1 MGWRCDCGRMNPE
14 HASACIHC
22 AKPRMG
28 APSIVVIPKGN
39 QTVVS
44 PNVHMSNQAL
54 PKQIYVP
61 EPEPERETVVVPLA
75 VPLAGS
81 KGGRRRSR
89 KSKSRKSRKSKS
101 RR

>member
-1 MGWRCDCGRMNPE
+1 
-14 HASACIHC
+14 
-22 AKPRMG
+22 MG
-28 APSIVVIPKGN
+28 APSLVVIPKGN

-54 PKQIYVP
+54 PKQVYVP
-61 EPEPERETVVVPLA
+61 DPEPEREVVVVPLA

-89 KSKSRKSRKSKS
+89 KSRRSHKSRRSRRSRKSR
-101 RR
+101 R